1 MQNQFYNQPA
11 VDWAKQNLAQPVE
24 IKLLFGGRWKML
36 LVYALLFS
44 VPLLIIALGAVR
56 VLTEKIE
63 NGWFGLFACNGILLL
78 PCFVIVFVGAYM
90 RQKLVKSLDASG
102 VKSSLGRKFLWENL
116 YYIDHVSKS
125 MRVANVSHKIEDNQ
139 LELVFAD
146 GKAIIPPLIKDRE
159 RIWNLI
165 NSIPAQVK
173 FDGKI
178 VTAQPQNNIGEI
190 FMKELERLTAENK
203 RNK

>member
-24 IKLLFGGRWKML
+24 IKLLFGERWKMF

-44 VPLLIIALGAVR
+44 VPLLIIALGVVR

-63 NGWFGLFACNGILLL
+63 NGWFGFFAGSGILLL
-78 PCFVIVFVGAYM
+78 PCFVIVFVGKHT
-90 RQKLVKSLDASG
+90 RQKLVKSLDSSG
-102 VKSSLGRKFLWENL
+102 VKSSMGRKFLWENL
-116 YYIDHVSKS
+116 YYIEHVSKFT
-125 MRVANVSHKIEDNQ
+125 RVANVSRKIEDNQ

-159 RIWNLI
+159 RIWSLI
-165 NSIPAQVK
+165 NSIPA
-173 FDGKI
+173 
-178 VTAQPQNNIGEI
+178 
-190 FMKELERLTAENK
+190 
-203 RNK
+203 